1 MKVGIC
7 GKMASGKTTLAKGF
21 NEEGLK
27 LFQWLMVLSV
37 SEGKFSA

>member
-21 NEEGLK
+21 IEEG
-27 LFQWLMVLSV
+27 FEIV
-37 SEGKFSA
+37 SMADGVKRVEEKSSA